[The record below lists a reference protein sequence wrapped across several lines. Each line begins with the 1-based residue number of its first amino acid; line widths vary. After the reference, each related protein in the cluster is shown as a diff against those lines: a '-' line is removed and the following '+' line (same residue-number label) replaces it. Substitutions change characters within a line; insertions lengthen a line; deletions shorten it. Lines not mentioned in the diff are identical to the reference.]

1 MRIGITGG
9 IGSGKSEVVKHLRSL
24 GKYVICADEVS
35 RQVVMP
41 GEVGAAALRRVFGS
55 SFFLDDGSLDRKKL
69 ADEVFS
75 NDDRLDLLN
84 KTLHPLILQRI
95 EQYAQ
100 QGQGPVF
107 IDAALLIQTGM
118 HKTVDV
124 VWLVVAKKSTRIA
137 RVVKRDGL
145 SAAEV
150 KRRIDSQISDETM
163 AAYADEIIQ
172 NNSSISELKIR
183 VDELLKKHSL

>member
-1 MRIGITGG
+1 
-9 IGSGKSEVVKHLRSL
+9 
-24 GKYVICADEVS
+24 
-35 RQVVMP
+35 MP
-41 GEVGAAALRRVFGS
+41 GEEGADALRRVFGS

-75 NDDRLDLLN
+75 NDDRLELLN

-100 QGQGPVF
+100 QGQGCVF

-118 HKTVDV
+118 HKSVDV
-124 VWLVVAKKSTRIA
+124 VWLVVANKNTRIA

-150 KRRIDSQISDETM
+150 ERRIGSQISDDEM
-163 AAYADEIIQ
+163 SAYADEIIQ
-172 NNSSISELKIR
+172 NDGSLFDLKER